1 MPGAFE
7 GSKSSTFN
15 QKKRKNLKSYASRS
29 YEAGA
34 DLPYGH
40 CTIANQQS
48 MLMGKRP
55 ASLNV
60 GSIPTKRMRTASR
73 QRVVSPFGA
82 GATGNVQAQIKTD
95 ASSGDTNSFQD
106 DQSTLH
112 GGSQF
117 QKSMEV
123 ESVGDFEKHLPY
135 DYAETSMKPKKKKKA
150 KHLVHKLFI
159 FQLDCLMLGIILKLL
174 QLFPYLKSLVKLFV
188 FGCRVP
194 LMTKDGSWIH
204 LLLMNR

>member
-1 MPGAFE
+1 MYAEDEGETSTYYLSGAFD
-7 GSKSSTFN
+7 GSRPSKST
-15 QKKRKNLKSYASRS
+15 QKKRKNIVSFPRS

-34 DLPYGH
+34 DLPYGQN
-40 CTIANQQS
+40 TSMTQQS
-48 MLMGKRP
+48 VLMTKRP

-73 QRVVSPFGA
+73 QRVVTPNA
-82 GATGNVQAQIKTD
+82 NVPVQVKTD

-123 ESVGDFEKHLPY
+123 ESVGDFDKQLAY
-135 DYAETSMKPKKKKKA
+135 DCAETSIKPKKKKKA
-150 KHLVHKLFI
+150 KHLVH
-159 FQLDCLMLGIILKLL
+159 
-174 QLFPYLKSLVKLFV
+174 
-188 FGCRVP
+188 
-194 LMTKDGSWIH
+194 
-204 LLLMNR
+204 

>member
-7 GSKSSTFN
+7 GSKSSKSN
-15 QKKRKNLKSYASRS
+15 QKKRRNLKIYASRS

-34 DLPYGH
+34 DLPFAQ
-40 CTIANQQS
+40 CTSATQQS
-48 MLMGKRP
+48 MFMGKRP

-73 QRVVSPFGA
+73 QRVVGPFGG
-82 GATGNVQAQIKTD
+82 GATGSNVQAQMKTD

-117 QKSMEV
+117 QKSVEV
-123 ESVGDFEKHLPY
+123 ESAGDFEKQLPY

-150 KHLVHKLFI
+150 KHLVHKILI
-159 FQLDCLMLGIILKLL
+159 FQLDNNMEG
-174 QLFPYLKSLVKLFV
+174 SLV
-188 FGCRVP
+188 
-194 LMTKDGSWIH
+194 
-204 LLLMNR
+204 LLH

>member
-7 GSKSSTFN
+7 GSKSLTYN
-15 QKKRKNLKSYASRS
+15 QKKRKGFKSSRT

-34 DLPYGH
+34 DLPYGP
-40 CTIANQQS
+40 CTTAIQQS

-60 GSIPTKRMRTASR
+60 GSIPTKRTRTASR

-95 ASSGDTNSFQD
+95 ASSGDTNSYQD

-123 ESVGDFEKHLPY
+123 ESVGEFERHLPY
-135 DYAETSMKPKKKKKA
+135 DHAETSMKPRKKKQ
-150 KHLVHKLFI
+150 KHLVHNYLYFSFKKKKNLLV
-159 FQLDCLMLGIILKLL
+159 FQQYWLIHGMLLKLL
-174 QLFPYLKSLVKLFV
+174 QFV
-188 FGCRVP
+188 F
-194 LMTKDGSWIH
+194 
-204 LLLMNR
+204 LLELICLYILAGL